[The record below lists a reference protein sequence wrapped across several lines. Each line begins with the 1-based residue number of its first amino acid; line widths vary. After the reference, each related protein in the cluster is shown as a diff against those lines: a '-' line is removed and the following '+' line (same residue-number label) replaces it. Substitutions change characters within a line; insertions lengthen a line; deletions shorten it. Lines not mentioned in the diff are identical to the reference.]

1 MHDDYSEVNYMDIK
15 QLSYFVE
22 VAKQKNFTKASNI
35 LHLTQPTLSKM
46 VKSLEDELEVEL
58 IDRSSRK
65 IELTDAG
72 EIVFEQGQKILASI
86 DEVSLL
92 LYDLMNLKKGK
103 IKIGLP
109 PLIGVLFFPEIIK
122 GFQDLYPG
130 VTIELTEVGANK
142 VKALVEDGEIDLGV
156 VVLPVEAD
164 RFNVIP
170 FVSEEMQLFVH
181 SSHPIASQT
190 EISLERTHEESF
202 ILFNE
207 AFMLHDKIIEECI
220 KAGFTPNVSY
230 ESSQWDF
237 IVALVEQNIGVAIL
251 PQPIEKKINH
261 ENVKA
266 IKITNPVIPWELG
279 VILKKDRYVSYITRE
294 FLRYMNDRQ
303 NE

>member
-103 IKIGLP
+103 IKIGIP

-130 VTIELTEVGANK
+130 VTIQLIEVGANK

-181 SSHPIASQT
+181 STHPIASQT

-261 ENVKA
+261 ETVKA

>member
-1 MHDDYSEVNYMDIK
+1 MDIK

-103 IKIGLP
+103 IKIGIP

-130 VTIELTEVGANK
+130 VTIQLIEVGANK

-181 SSHPIASQT
+181 STHPIASQT

-261 ENVKA
+261 ETVKA